1 MPSKFEGNL
10 LLIMHLLSNAL
21 DEIFERL
28 KYETPKIIPAIL
40 DAQCF
45 GTVHQ
50 TLERALPTE
59 ENLEEEA
66 SLEMTEEFMMH
77 NESIL
82 EVGLA
87 DQEEVNLSKKNPK
100 LRSSQRKADLANF
113 DREIFTSK
121 SSSIQRN
128 QKAKMRRSRSRN

>member
-1 MPSKFEGNL
+1 
-10 LLIMHLLSNAL
+10 MHLLSNAL

-87 DQEEVNLSKKNPK
+87 DQEEVNLSKNNPK
-100 LRSSQRKADLANF
+100 LRSSLRKADLANF
-113 DREIFTSK
+113 DRD
-121 SSSIQRN
+121 
-128 QKAKMRRSRSRN
+128 